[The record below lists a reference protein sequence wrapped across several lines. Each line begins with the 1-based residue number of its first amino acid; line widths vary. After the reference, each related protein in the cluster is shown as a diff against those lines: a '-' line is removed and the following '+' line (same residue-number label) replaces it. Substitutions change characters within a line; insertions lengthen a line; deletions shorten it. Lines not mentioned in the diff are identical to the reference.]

1 MQVKWLVSGAVL
13 LAAAGMGGY
22 WWQQQDEAAPAG
34 AAQTAGAQ
42 AGQRPGGPQ
51 AGGPQAGQRP
61 GGGPRRAG
69 GPGGPGGPGAGANPW
84 NAPVPVRVIS
94 AETTDLKV
102 QFKTIGTATALNTV
116 LVQPRVS
123 GPLLALHFTEGQ
135 KVEAGQLLAEID
147 PAPYQVKLAQ
157 AEGQLQQNVA
167 QLKNAE
173 LDLALY
179 EKLKTQNSISRQQ
192 YNTQQALVNQ
202 LKGSLK
208 SNQAQ
213 IDAAKLE
220 LSYTRIV
227 APISGKTGL
236 RKVDAG
242 NLVQANSAEGL
253 VSITQSAP
261 IYVVF
266 SIPETQLQSLRL
278 AVQDQQKQQQKLVV
292 EAWDRNDKQ
301 LLATG
306 ELTTLDNQI
315 DPATGTLKLKA
326 QFANSDDQLFPNQ
339 FVNVRLNI
347 ASRPGAVTIPQDAV
361 QYGADGTFIYVV
373 ENKKAQLKMLELGVV
388 DNGRVDVRSGLKGG
402 DQIVM
407 EGLDRLRPGR
417 DVELV
422 QSSQQE

>member
-1 MQVKWLVSGAVL
+1 
-13 LAAAGMGGY
+13 
-22 WWQQQDEAAPAG
+22 
-34 AAQTAGAQ
+34 
-42 AGQRPGGPQ
+42 
-51 AGGPQAGQRP
+51 
-61 GGGPRRAG
+61 
-69 GPGGPGGPGAGANPW
+69 
-84 NAPVPVRVIS
+84 VIS

-157 AEGQLQQNVA
+157 AEGQMQQNVA

-179 EKLKTQNSISRQQ
+179 ETLKTQNSISRQQ

-202 LKGSLK
+202 LKGSMK

-220 LSYTRIV
+220 LSYTRIL

-261 IYVVF
+261 MFVVF
-266 SIPETQLQSLRL
+266 SIPETQLQSLRM
-278 AVQDQQKQQQKLVV
+278 AVQEKQAQQQQLVV

-326 QFANSDDQLFPNQ
+326 QFANSDDSLFPNQ

-347 ASRPGAVTIPQDAV
+347 AARAGAVTIPQDAV
-361 QYGADGTFIYVV
+361 QYGAEGTFIYVI
-373 ENKKAQLKMLELGVV
+373 ENNKAQLKMLELGVV
-388 DNGRVDVRSGLKGG
+388 DNGRVEVRSGLNGG

-417 DVELV
+417 DVTVV

>member
-1 MQVKWLVSGAVL
+1 MQLKTWVSGAVL
-13 LAAAGMGGY
+13 LAAAGIGGY
-22 WWQQQDEAAPAG
+22 FWQQQAEDPVASGQG
-34 AAQTAGAQ
+34 AATAGPKA
-42 AGQRPGGPQ
+42 GGPQ

-61 GGGPRRAG
+61 SGGGEGRGPRRAG
-69 GPGGPGGPGAGANPW
+69 GPGGAGGNPW
-84 NAPVPVRVIS
+84 NAAVPVRVIE
-94 AETTDLKV
+94 AQTTDLKV

-116 LVQPRVS
+116 LVQPRVG
-123 GPLLALHFTEGQ
+123 GPLLQLHFTEGQ

-179 EKLKTQNSISRQQ
+179 ETLKSQNSISRQQ

-202 LKGSLK
+202 LKGSMK

-220 LSYTRIV
+220 LSYTRIL

-261 IYVVF
+261 IFVVF
-266 SIPETQLQSLRL
+266 SIPESQLQSLRL
-278 AVQDQQKQQQKLVV
+278 AVQDQQKQQKKLVV
-292 EAWDRNDKQ
+292 EAWDRSDKQ

-326 QFANSDDQLFPNQ
+326 QFANSDDSLFPNQ

-347 ASRPGAVTIPQDAV
+347 AEQAGAVTIPQDAV
-361 QYGADGTFIYVV
+361 QYGADGTYIYVV
-373 ENKKAQLKMLELGVV
+373 ENNKAQLKMLELGVV
-388 DNGRVDVRSGLKGG
+388 DNGQVEVRKGLTAG

-417 DVELV
+417 DVTVV
-422 QSSQQE
+422 QSSKQD

>member
-22 WWQQQDEAAPAG
+22 LWQQQDEAAPAG

-42 AGQRPGGPQ
+42 AGQKP
-51 AGGPQAGQRP
+51 GGPQAGQRP
-61 GGGPRRAG
+61 GAGGEGRGPRRA
-69 GPGGPGGPGAGANPW
+69 GGPGGPGAGANPW

-135 KVEAGQLLAEID
+135 KVAAGQLLAEID

-220 LSYTRIV
+220 LSYTRIL

-266 SIPETQLQSLRL
+266 SIPETQLQSLRM
-278 AVQDQQKQQQKLVV
+278 AVKDGAPLQV

-347 ASRPGAVTIPQDAV
+347 AARPGAVTIPQDAV
-361 QYGADGTFIYVV
+361 QYGAEGTFIYVV
-373 ENKKAQLKMLELGVV
+373 ENNKAQLKMLELGVV
-388 DNGRVDVRSGLKGG
+388 DNGRVEVRSGLKGG

>member
-22 WWQQQDEAAPAG
+22 LWQQQDEAAPAG

-51 AGGPQAGQRP
+51 AGQRP
-61 GGGPRRAG
+61 GAGGEGRGPRRA
-69 GPGGPGGPGAGANPW
+69 GGPGGPGAGANPW

-135 KVEAGQLLAEID
+135 KVAAGQLLAEID

-220 LSYTRIV
+220 LSYTRIL

-266 SIPETQLQSLRL
+266 SIPETQLQSLRM
-278 AVQDQQKQQQKLVV
+278 AVKDGAPLQV

-347 ASRPGAVTIPQDAV
+347 AARPGAVTIPQDAV
-361 QYGADGTFIYVV
+361 QYGAEGTFIYVV

-388 DNGRVDVRSGLKGG
+388 DNGRVEVRSGLKGG

-422 QSSQQE
+422 QSSQQD